1 MPAQRIGPLYG
12 PLPEINEAWELKA
25 EDGTVLYSP
34 DDMLELI
41 MEMQEIRTAYDQMSK
56 MSIAMNSTADLSTR
70 TVKSIQQDVIKWDT
84 LNDQYN
90 AKVEEIPVAVVG
102 DLPII
107 KADVVEY
114 SEEPLKNP
122 GSYMSS
128 QLQQLRERISRL
140 QLDVCRRLDLC
151 SFGLGEAICCSGPSG
166 MGNNLGGV
174 PLYRS

>member
-12 PLPEINEAWELKA
+12 PLPEINEAWEYKA

-41 MEMQEIRTAYDQMSK
+41 MEMQNIRTAYDQLSK

-70 TVKSIQQDVIKWDT
+70 AVRTIQNDVIKWDT

-90 AKVEEIPVAVVG
+90 AKLEEMPTLSVG
-102 DLPII
+102 ELPII

-114 SEEPLKNP
+114 SEVPLEK
-122 GSYMSS
+122 GGDYLIG
-128 QLQQLRERISRL
+128 QLQTSRERIARL
-140 QLDVCRRLDLC
+140 VLDVCRRLDLC
-151 SFGLGEAICCSGPSG
+151 SFGLKEAICCGGPSSA
-166 MGNNLGGV
+166 NNV
-174 PLYRS
+174 STVSLYRS